1 MMHQSIATI
10 DSPEFINLQP
20 LEINPLMSSCEIKVL
35 YLGEN
40 RNHSYI
46 TKDVATEMAKTLR
59 GAPIVGYYKEEKD
72 DFADHGERMIFDDE
86 GIKFEC
92 LTRPYGFVAPDAKV
106 WFQKFDDVDE
116 FGNTITREYLMTTGY
131 LWTGQYEECKSVVE
145 GGKPQSME
153 LDEES
158 LEGHWSTNSKT
169 GMDFFIINDAI
180 FSKLCI
186 LGEDVEPCFEGSSI
200 TAPEVS
206 KTFTKMDDNFKKT
219 LYAMMQDLK
228 FALEGGQKMIIDEAE
243 TKVTESEVVETEAEI
258 TAEETSIETEATVKE
273 ETTLETEES
282 SEDKDTEDQS
292 VLAENDNSIED
303 QSSQENFTKA
313 DDKDEEEESK
323 DANDSKEDSESE
335 EDDEDKEYKCGESG
349 KKEKSYSL
357 LETELAETKAAYAD
371 LEQKYQVLVE
381 FKKQI
386 DNEKKDALINSF
398 YMLSDEDK
406 ADVIEN
412 KSNYSLDEIES
423 KLSVICVRKRVNFD
437 LEDTSKKEEEV
448 VENVT
453 TYNMNDVEPTTPA
466 WIAAIKNTRNSK
478 K

>member
-116 FGNTITREYLMTTGY
+116 FGNTTTREYLMTTGY

-258 TAEETSIETEATVKE
+258 TAEETSIKTEATVEE

-335 EDDEDKEYKCGESG
+335 EEDEDKEYKCGESD

-357 LETELAETKAAYAD
+357 LEIELAETKAAYAD

-437 LEDTSKKEEEV
+437 LEDTSKKEEV

-453 TYNMNDVEPTTPA
+453 TYNINDVEPTTPA

>member
-258 TAEETSIETEATVKE
+258 TAEETSIETEATVEE

-335 EDDEDKEYKCGESG
+335 EDDEDKEYKCGENG

>member
-106 WFQKFDDVDE
+106 WFQKLDDVDE
-116 FGNTITREYLMTTGY
+116 FGNTTTREYLMTTGY

-243 TKVTESEVVETEAEI
+243 TKVTEPEVVETEAEI
-258 TAEETSIETEATVKE
+258 TAEETSIKTEATVEE

-282 SEDKDTEDQS
+282 SENKDTEDQS

-323 DANDSKEDSESE
+323 DANDSKKDSESE
-335 EDDEDKEYKCGESG
+335 EDDEDKEYKCGEND

-437 LEDTSKKEEEV
+437 LEDTSKKEEV